1 MMDQEKISNIN
12 VQSIIE
18 RFCHVLWLEDGLSQ
32 NTTSSYAR
40 DLFDFHNWL
49 TKRKFNKNLLLVD
62 EETIGI
68 YFSEI
73 FSNTSSST
81 ANRRLSSFRRFYTWL
96 IREAYRSDDPCKK
109 IKSLKCS
116 QRLPNVLLEK
126 QIESL
131 LKIPDTGSVLGL
143 RNRAIFELMYAT
155 GLRVTELISLSCV
168 SCSFMDGVVRVLGK
182 GKKERLVPF
191 GELASNWT
199 QKYLEKSRP
208 VLLKNK
214 VSEILFLSERGS
226 PLTRQAVWK
235 LFRVCAVAAGLSD
248 NFSPHS
254 FRHAFATHLLNHGA
268 DLRAVQLLLGHS
280 DISTTQVYTHIAGDR
295 LKLIHK
301 KHHPRA

>member
-1 MMDQEKISNIN
+1 MTYKKKIANIN
-12 VQSIIE
+12 VESIIE
-18 RFCHVLWLEDGLSQ
+18 RFCHVLWLEDGLSK

-49 TKRKFNKNLLLVD
+49 IKRKIKRNLILVD
-62 EETIGI
+62 EQIIGI

-73 FSNTSSST
+73 FSNTSPST
-81 ANRRLSSFRRFYTWL
+81 ANRRLSSFRRFFTWL
-96 IREAYRSDDPCKK
+96 IREAHRSDDPCKK
-109 IKSLKCS
+109 IRSLQCS
-116 QRLPNVLLEK
+116 QKLPSVLLEK

-131 LKIPDTGSVLGL
+131 LKVPDTNTVLGL

-155 GLRVTELISLSCV
+155 GLRVTELISLPCV

-208 VLLKNK
+208 LLLKNK

-226 PLTRQAVWK
+226 QLTRQAVWK
-235 LFRVCAVAAGLSD
+235 LFRICAGEAGLSK

-254 FRHAFATHLLNHGA
+254 IRHAFATHLLNHGA

-280 DISTTQVYTHIAGDR
+280 DISTTQIYTHIAGDR
-295 LKLIHK
+295 LKSIRE

>member
-1 MMDQEKISNIN
+1 MTQNKINS
-12 VQSIIE
+12 SIDIKSTID
-18 RFCHVLWLEDGLSQ
+18 RFCYVIWLEDGLSK

-40 DLFDFHNWL
+40 DLLDFHNWL
-49 TKRKFNKNLLLVD
+49 IKRKINTNLLLVD

-73 FSNTSSST
+73 FSKTSAST
-81 ANRRLSSFRRFYTWL
+81 ANRRLSSFKRFFTWL
-96 IREAYRSDDPCKK
+96 IREGYRSEDPCKK
-109 IKSLKCS
+109 IRSLHSS
-116 QRLPNVLLEK
+116 QKLPNVLLEK

-131 LKIPDTGSVLGL
+131 LKIPDTNTVLGL
-143 RNRAIFELMYAT
+143 RNRAIFEFMYAT
-155 GLRVTELISLSCV
+155 GLRVTELISLPCV

-191 GELASNWT
+191 GELASHWI

-208 VLLKNK
+208 LLLKNK

-235 LFRVCAVAAGLSD
+235 LFRICAFEAGLSD

-254 FRHAFATHLLNHGA
+254 IRHAFATHLLNNGA

-280 DISTTQVYTHIAGDR
+280 DISTTQIYTHIAGDR
-295 LKLIHK
+295 LKSIHE